1 MRDDAENVTTTEENQ
16 QPTQDSTDAGQPTGP
31 IRDRRLSPRRTTP
44 GATFP
49 GRTMSTEGNLDSVAA
64 PPTLSALQTLFADGR
79 APLIWGALWGVIQA
93 AAPLG
98 FWWLDAA
105 TVYGMSLALIAAVY
119 IGFAVADGRPAVIA
133 VESTVAGAFVVLAA
147 AGVTGSAWLIVTAF
161 IGHGLKDLWQHR
173 SHFVANTRWWPPF
186 CMTIDF
192 VAAAIIA
199 VATVSGVALH
209 H

>member
-1 MRDDAENVTTTEENQ
+1 MRDDAKNVTTAEENQ
-16 QPTQDSTDAGQPTGP
+16 VPMEESNDVGDRRRLLRDPGSTSPGRRMSTDENLGAAAG
-31 IRDRRLSPRRTTP
+31 
-44 GATFP
+44 
-49 GRTMSTEGNLDSVAA
+49 
-64 PPTLSALQTLFADGR
+64 PPPLSALQKLFAGNR
-79 APLIWGALWGVIQA
+79 APLIWGVLWGVLQA

-105 TVYGMSLALIAAVY
+105 TVYGMSIALIATVY

-133 VESTVAGAFVVLAA
+133 VETTVAGAFVVLAA
-147 AGVTGSAWLIVTAF
+147 AGVTGSAWLIVIGF
-161 IGHGLKDLWQHR
+161 VGHGMKDLWQHR

-199 VATVSGVALH
+199 IAIVSGVTFH
-209 H
+209 Q